1 MDLESAP
8 WCTDRWWVSHYNFV
22 QEVRAGFLLPER
34 VQIHDATL
42 RDGEQTPGVVFNI
55 QDKITIAKALD
66 EAGVDRIEAG
76 MPAVSAE
83 DHEAIREIVKLGLSS
98 KVMAFSRAVASD
110 VEKSIDCNVWGIVIE
125 APSGLPRLKYQFEW
139 TPQEV
144 LERSIDAIRYA
155 KSRGLYVV
163 FFPYDTSRAQLS
175 TLQEIVEGV
184 VAKASPDAVAVVDTV
199 GAAVPE
205 AVRYLVQQVK
215 AMVGGRPVEIH
226 THNDFG
232 LGVASSLAAV
242 SAGAEVVHV
251 AVNGMGE
258 RTGNAPLE
266 ETAISLKMLY
276 NLPLNIKLDR
286 LVPLSRLVE
295 KLSGVP
301 VAGNKPVVGK
311 TAFSRETGAGMDMLL
326 QHPTVVMPVDPHLYG
341 REVTMVL
348 GKKSGWRSIQLKLQE
363 LGLEASSEQLER
375 MRDMVKEQAIAQKSA
390 LSDEEFRA
398 IVDQVLRNVANPEG
412 VIPRTL

>member
-1 MDLESAP
+1 
-8 WCTDRWWVSHYNFV
+8 
-22 QEVRAGFLLPER
+22 
-34 VQIHDATL
+34 
-42 RDGEQTPGVVFNI
+42 
-55 QDKITIAKALD
+55 
-66 EAGVDRIEAG
+66 
-76 MPAVSAE
+76 
-83 DHEAIREIVKLGLSS
+83 
-98 KVMAFSRAVASD
+98 
-110 VEKSIDCNVWGIVIE
+110 
-125 APSGLPRLKYQFEW
+125 
-139 TPQEV
+139 
-144 LERSIDAIRYA
+144 
-155 KSRGLYVV
+155 
-163 FFPYDTSRAQLS
+163 
-175 TLQEIVEGV
+175 
-184 VAKASPDAVAVVDTV
+184 VDTV

-276 NLPLNIKLDR
+276 NLPTNIKPDR

-295 KLSGVP
+295 RLSGVA

-311 TAFSRETGAGMDMLL
+311 TAFSRETGAGIDMLL
-326 QHPTVVMPVDPHLYG
+326 QRPTVVMPVHPGLYG

-348 GKKSGWRSIQLKLQE
+348 GKKSGWRSVQLKLQE
-363 LGLEASSEQLER
+363 MGLEASSEQLER
-375 MRDMVKEQAIAQKSA
+375 MRDLVKEQAIAQKSA

-398 IVDQVLRNVANPEG
+398 IVDKVLRE
-412 VIPRTL
+412 PRRFQ